1 MKDLKKF
8 IATTIREYLN
18 ENKIT
23 PDYLK
28 VKKPYI
34 DRDGN
39 IIGGDTYKVN
49 DYEKYDFI
57 SEKTHSFLINW
68 CWNETNL
75 RFYQTHG
82 LNAIDDDIIN
92 ELSQWKPKSPIKLYR
107 AVCDKEGESKYKN
120 KLKSY
125 FKTLEAAQMTLED
138 MNCEASGGYIQTIKV
153 NPKDILVDMTL
164 IPNWRD
170 LDIIDEVI
178 VIANV

>member
-1 MKDLKKF
+1 MELRKF

-28 VKKPYI
+28 VEKPYI
-34 DRDGN
+34 DKDGN
-39 IIGGDTYKVN
+39 IIGANPYKIN
-49 DYEKYDFI
+49 DYEKYDYI

-82 LNAIDDDIIN
+82 LNAIDDDIIK
-92 ELSQWKPKSPIKLYR
+92 ELSQWKPKSSIKLYR
-107 AVCDKEGESKYKN
+107 AVCDKKGENKYRN

-125 FKTLEAAQMTLED
+125 FKTLDAAQMTLED
-138 MNCEASGGYIQTIKV
+138 MDCEKTDGYIQTINV
-153 NPKDILVDMTL
+153 NPNDILVDMTL
-164 IPNWRD
+164 IPNYSD
-170 LDIIDEVI
+170 LDLIDEVI
-178 VIANV
+178 VIMK

>member
-1 MKDLKKF
+1 MELRKF
-8 IATTIREYLN
+8 ITTIIREYLN
-18 ENKIT
+18 ENNIT
-23 PDYLK
+23 RNYLK
-28 VKKPYI
+28 VKNPYI
-34 DRDGN
+34 DKDGN
-39 IIGGDTYKVN
+39 IIGADTYKAN
-49 DYEKYDFI
+49 EYEKYDFI

-107 AVCDKEGESKYKN
+107 AVCDKEDEIKYRN

-125 FKTLEAAQMTLED
+125 FKTLDAAQMTLED
-138 MNCEASGGYIQTIKV
+138 MNCEKTGGHIQTINV

-164 IPNWRD
+164 IPNYSD
-170 LDIIDEVI
+170 LDLIDEVI
-178 VIANV
+178 IITNIN

>member
-1 MKDLKKF
+1 MNGMKKL
-8 IATTIREYLN
+8 IVTTIREYLN

-28 VKKPYI
+28 INKPYI
-34 DRDGN
+34 DKDGN
-39 IIGGDTYKVN
+39 LIGSDTYKVN

-57 SEKTHSFLINW
+57 SDKAHSFLINW

-82 LNAIDDDIIN
+82 LNAIHDEIID

-107 AVCDKEGESKYKN
+107 AVCDKDGEMKYKN

-138 MNCEASGGYIQTIKV
+138 VYCQSKGGYVQTIKA
-153 NPKDILVDMTL
+153 NPEDILVDMTL

-178 VIANV
+178 VITND